1 MGTQKYQKRQAKF
14 DAIKFIGGEK
24 NGKDVTKWLH
34 EVAGQR
40 GMAWTRN
47 VPGEFTAVEEWI
59 SIGSRRWGTNTWF
72 TVDDIHGEFTVFSDE
87 EFQNFF
93 VSTEDAVRVTT
104 NNFYATDNANLKFT
118 PEGIEP
124 AKVDEELKVSDI
136 WPPKYFAQT
145 IKFGKR
151 YFRMPSVG
159 LLEEI
164 TVDDIPEGAMIF
176 PVDDSKL
183 HDKNFV
189 QSIRYLTE
197 DGWKEAVAQQETPLE
212 KFELDGLFSL
222 GGVLHGRRQDNGEFV
237 PIVIRDDKPT
247 LIDNAGDKPGLEVNV
262 TGGIIKDV
270 TQYSEDT
277 LFKVMRALM
286 DCRIGQPQAEELI
299 QSMQNSGIL
308 FRERV

>member
-1 MGTQKYQKRQAKF
+1 MGYAQQYQKRQPKF
-14 DAIKFIGGEK
+14 DAIKFTGGQE
-24 NGKDVTKWLH
+24 NGAAVTKWLH
-34 EVAGQR
+34 EVAGHRRAQ
-40 GMAWTRN
+40 WTKT
-47 VPGEFTAVEEWI
+47 VPGEFTADEEWI
-59 SIGSRRWGTNTWF
+59 SVGSRRWGTNTWF

-93 VSTEDAVRVTT
+93 VSTEDAVRVIT

-151 YFRMPSVG
+151 FFRMPSKG

-164 TVDDIPEGAMIF
+164 TVNDIPEGAIIYT
-176 PVDDSKL
+176 VDDSRL

-189 QSIRYLTE
+189 QSIRYMESSPEKDVVTVSE
-197 DGWKEAVAQQETPLE
+197 EAQPGFE
-212 KFELDGLFSL
+212 KVELGGLYSFN
-222 GGVLHGRRQDNGEFV
+222 GVLHGRRKDSDDFFPVVVADRMPTVIDDG
-237 PIVIRDDKPT
+237 VIR
-247 LIDNAGDKPGLEVNV
+247 
-262 TGGIIKDV
+262 DV

-286 DCRIGQPQAEELI
+286 DCRVGQPQAEELI